1 VPPRRRPEGG
11 QATVELAL
19 TLPFVAVLLL
29 AVVQVL
35 VVAHAQQR
43 IEHAAREAARVAAVG
58 DDPEAVRRAAALG
71 VGGGASAL
79 DVEIRSVD
87 GGLVEV
93 TVRRRFATDVP
104 VVGALT
110 PDLALV
116 GRATFRREGPAELP
130 EG

>member
-1 VPPRRRPEGG
+1 VAPRHRPDGG

-35 VVAHAQQR
+35 VVAHAQQLVA
-43 IEHAAREAARVAAVG
+43 HAAREGARIAATGADPAATL
-58 DDPEAVRRAAALG
+58 RAAS
-71 VGGGASAL
+71 VGGGPGPPA
-79 DVEIRSVD
+79 VEVRVLD

-104 VVGALT
+104 IVGALT
-110 PDLALV
+110 PDLELV
-116 GRATFRREGPAELP
+116 GRATFRFEGLP
-130 EG
+130 DPSPG